1 VAAVTAAGL
10 ADTLSGGLLTV
21 LAPTDEAF
29 QKLPEGT
36 VEGLVLIDIIIATI
50 LYLRYIDTFHTLL
63 SHPSCTNLI
72 SIFALRSSRRYPSP
86 AGGAEEPC
94 HRH

>member
-1 VAAVTAAGL
+1 MTAAGL

-36 VEGLVLIDIIIATI
+36 VEGLI
-50 LYLRYIDTFHTLL
+50 LSAISPLFCTFVIL
-63 SHPSCTNLI
+63 
-72 SIFALRSSRRYPSP
+72 
-86 AGGAEEPC
+86 
-94 HRH
+94 